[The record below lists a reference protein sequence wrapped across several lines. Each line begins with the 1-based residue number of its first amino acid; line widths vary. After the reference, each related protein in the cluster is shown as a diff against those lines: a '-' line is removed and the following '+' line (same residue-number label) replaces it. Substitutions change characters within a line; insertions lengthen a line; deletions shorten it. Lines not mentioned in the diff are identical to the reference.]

1 MWDGSR
7 DLADLGCCT
16 LGHVGLVHLKLS
28 GAFVGTR
35 HVGQP
40 VLLFFSVYVCVW
52 YLNVCYMC
60 VGVWGGQKRASDLP
74 ELELLTVVS

>member
-28 GAFVGTR
+28 GAFAGTR
-35 HVGQP
+35 HVVQS
-40 VLLFFSVYVCVW
+40 VLLFFSVCVC
-52 YLNVCYMC
+52 LNVCYMC
-60 VGVWGGQKRASDLP
+60 VGVWGGQKRASDAP
-74 ELELLTVVS
+74 ELEFLTVVS